1 MVVLA
6 DSDDLFDNPL
16 HPYTEVLMSSVL
28 PPDPRIKTSQIEMT
42 GEVADPANPPSGCY
56 FHPRCQYAE
65 DRCRHETPELREVR
79 PSHFVSCHRAEEI
92 TLQGVI

>member
-1 MVVLA
+1 
-6 DSDDLFDNPL
+6 
-16 HPYTEVLMSSVL
+16 MSSVL
-28 PPDPRIKTSQIEMT
+28 PPDPRIQTRQIEMT

-79 PSHFVSCHRAEEI
+79 PNHFVSCHRAEEI
-92 TLQGVI
+92 TLQGVL